1 MLILA
6 FEVIMQPLVHIP
18 ICYCIIFLA
27 YCADEMG
34 EVGKRRASFGMYLR
48 QN

>member
-1 MLILA
+1 MQQL
-6 FEVIMQPLVHIP
+6 VIHIGIVISP
-18 ICYCIIFLA
+18 FFLA